1 MSLDARAD
9 GLEGSCVMKLSR
21 SSGEEPC
28 ESIWGEDTMLL
39 GLGVRR
45 RLKEGVGNQN
55 RREGRSLRPG

>member
-1 MSLDARAD
+1 
-9 GLEGSCVMKLSR
+9 MKLSR